1 MNVYGV
7 WIVVLAGVSCMGASF
22 GVLVKCVVK
31 GQMH

>member
-7 WIVVLAGVSCMGASF
+7 WIVLLAEVRCMGASF

-31 GQMH
+31 DQ